1 MNHLNSRTRFIL
13 TLFVI
18 IGTVLFYLQDRF
30 LIRDID
36 DFAFSTINE
45 LVIGD
50 DGSRYL
56 VHVNPVNSFSDAVK
70 SQQAAYLDYNG
81 RFIIHTLS
89 QWFNGTKSTGFVALF
104 NSVFWAILL
113 ACFALLCFGYERLK
127 VSNLVIA
134 LAVLWLTMPNALIMM
149 IGSITAAADYL
160 WTSAASLLILLIFS
174 ELYRREEPVSLLATI
189 AIAVLALIAGALQES
204 FSIGISAASVIYG
217 LLNRKRLSRAAWTMI
232 IFYVLGTMAITFA
245 PANFK
250 RSDILGHYIR
260 WYVFTD
266 LLRVPVVLLTLLFTV
281 ITLIVRPAIVID
293 VLKRNTVILIALVV
307 NLAFAVLIAYT
318 GPWQLTCISLFF
330 AILLLQMASQLI
342 TGRTALTMIACA
354 AACVTAAVYSTQ
366 LWQRHEMKKVEQVMY
381 KEAMTSTNGL
391 IDLGKAFDLDRP
403 FRESRLAP
411 LYRQYLRNPFETL
424 IINDQLF
431 GVGLLSKFLTKC
443 SNPELIT
450 ALLPDSAENIS
461 KLFESGKKHTVGNAE
476 AIDLY
481 SFTITRGTDEAADHI
496 ESATVRQQWQHDG
509 MFYRLY
515 YGHGFKAATE

>member
-1 MNHLNSRTRFIL
+1 MHSRTRFIL

-18 IGTVLFYLQDRF
+18 VGTILFYLQDRF

-45 LVIGD
+45 LVVND
-50 DGSRYL
+50 DGSRHL

-104 NSVFWAILL
+104 NSMFWAILL
-113 ACFALLCFGYERLK
+113 ACFALLSFGRERLR
-127 VSNLVIA
+127 VSHLVIA
-134 LAVLWLTMPNALIMM
+134 FAVLWLTMPNASIMM

-160 WTSAASLLILLIFS
+160 WTSAVSLLILLLFGKICHK
-174 ELYRREEPVSLLATI
+174 EEPISLPATI
-189 AIAVLALIAGALQES
+189 ALAVLALIAGALQES
-204 FSIGISAASVIYG
+204 FSIGISAALVIYG
-217 LLNRKRLSRAAWTMI
+217 LVNRKRLSRAAWIMI
-232 IFYVLGTMAITFA
+232 IFYVLGTMFITFA

-250 RSDILGHYIR
+250 RSDLLGHYIR

-266 LLRVPVVLLTLLFTV
+266 LLRVPVVSLTLLLTI
-281 ITLIVRPAIVID
+281 ITMFIRPGVVID
-293 VLKRNTVILIALVV
+293 VLKRNTIILIAILV

-318 GPWQLTCISLFF
+318 GPWQLTCISLLC
-330 AILLLQMASQLI
+330 AILLLQMGSQLI
-342 TGRTALTMIACA
+342 TGRKTLAVIACV
-354 AACVTAAVYSTQ
+354 AACATAAVYSAQ
-366 LWQRHEMKKVEQVMY
+366 LWQRHEMKNIEQAMY
-381 KEAMTSTNGL
+381 QEALSGQDGL
-391 IDLGKAFDLDRP
+391 IDLSKAFDVDRP
-403 FRESRLAP
+403 FRESPIAP

-424 IINDQLF
+424 IINDQLY

-461 KLFESGKKHTVGNAE
+461 KLFESGKSRMVGDAE

-481 SFTITRGTDEAADHI
+481 NFTITRGADEDADRI
-496 ESATVRQQWQHDG
+496 ESATVRQQWQFGDL
-509 MFYRLY
+509 FYKLY
-515 YGHGFKAATE
+515 YGHIQ

>member
-1 MNHLNSRTRFIL
+1 MHSRTRFIL

-18 IGTVLFYLQDRF
+18 IGTILFYLQDRF

-45 LVIGD
+45 LVVND
-50 DGSRYL
+50 DGSRHL

-113 ACFALLCFGYERLK
+113 ACFSLLSFGRERLR
-127 VSNLVIA
+127 VSHLVIA
-134 LAVLWLTMPNALIMM
+134 FAVLWLTIPNALVMM

-160 WTSAASLLILLIFS
+160 WTSAVSLLILLLFGKICHK
-174 ELYRREEPVSLLATI
+174 EEPISLPATI
-189 AIAVLALIAGALQES
+189 ALAVLALIAGALQES
-204 FSIGISAASVIYG
+204 FSIGISAALVIYG
-217 LLNRKRLSRAAWTMI
+217 LVNRKRLSRAAWIMI
-232 IFYVLGTMAITFA
+232 IFYVLGTMIITFA

-250 RSDILGHYIR
+250 RSDLLGHYIR

-266 LLRVPVVLLTLLFTV
+266 LLRVPVVSLTLLLTI
-281 ITLIVRPAIVID
+281 ITLFIRPGVVID
-293 VLKRNTVILIALVV
+293 VLKRNTIILIAILV

-318 GPWQLTCISLFF
+318 GPWQLTCISLLC
-330 AILLLQMASQLI
+330 AILLLQMGSQLI
-342 TGRTALTMIACA
+342 TGRKTLAVIACV
-354 AACVTAAVYSTQ
+354 AACATAAVYSAQ
-366 LWQRHEMKKVEQVMY
+366 LWQRHEMKNIEQAMY
-381 KEAMTSTNGL
+381 QEALTGQDGL
-391 IDLGKAFDLDRP
+391 INLSKAFDVDRQ

-424 IINDQLF
+424 IINDQLY

-461 KLFESGKKHTVGNAE
+461 KLFESGKSRMVGDAE

-481 SFTITRGTDEAADHI
+481 NFTITRGAKEDADRI
-496 ESATVRQQWQHDG
+496 ESATVRQQWQFGDL
-509 MFYRLY
+509 FYKLY
-515 YGHGFKAATE
+515 YGHIQ

>member
-1 MNHLNSRTRFIL
+1 MNHLHSRTRFIL
-13 TLFVI
+13 TLFVV
-18 IGTVLFYLQDRF
+18 IGTILFYLQDRF

-45 LVIGD
+45 LVIND
-50 DGSRYL
+50 DGSRHL

-113 ACFALLCFGYERLK
+113 ACFALLCFGRERLK

-134 LAVLWLTMPNALIMM
+134 FAVLWLTMPNALIMM

-160 WTSAASLLILLIFS
+160 WTSALNLLVLLIFS
-174 ELYRREEPVSLLATI
+174 KICHKEEPVSLLATV

-204 FSIGISAASVIYG
+204 FSIGISAALVIYG
-217 LLNRKRLSRAAWTMI
+217 LYNRKRMSRAAWIMI

-250 RSDILGHYIR
+250 RSDLLGHYIR

-266 LLRVPVVLLTLLFTV
+266 LLRVPVVLLTLLFTA
-281 ITLIVRPAIVID
+281 ITLVVRPAIVID
-293 VLKRNTVILIALVV
+293 VLKRNTIILIALVV

-342 TGRTALTMIACA
+342 TGRTVLTVIACV
-354 AACVTAAVYSTQ
+354 AACVTAAVYSAQ
-366 LWQRHEMKKVEQVMY
+366 LWQRHEMKKVEQAMY
-381 KEAMTSTNGL
+381 QEALTSQDGL
-391 IDLGKAFDLDRP
+391 IDLSKAFDVDRP

-424 IINDQLF
+424 IVNDQLV

-461 KLFESGKKHTVGNAE
+461 KLFESGKSRAVGDAE

-481 SFTITRGTDEAADHI
+481 NFTITRGANEDADHI
-496 ESATVRQQWQHDG
+496 ESTTVRQQWQFGDLT
-509 MFYRLY
+509 YKLY
-515 YGHGFKAATE
+515 YGHIQ